1 MSGKSAREYADLPEP
16 STKRLRLAQ
25 DAAVRLLAVA
35 ERLQQH
41 WASHAAAAGLTSA
54 QVRVLLRLRAG
65 ETVAMRTLAARLDY
79 DASNLTTLVDR
90 LEARGAVARH
100 SDPADRRV
108 KALMLTRDGERLR
121 DWFWRE
127 LVEDPGP
134 LSPLS
139 QEQLAALI
147 GLLEVLDE

>member
-1 MSGKSAREYADLPEP
+1 MSGKAARQYADLPEP

-25 DAAVRLLAVA
+25 DAAGRLLAVA

-41 WASHAAAAGLTSA
+41 WAGHAAAAGLTPA
-54 QVRVLLRLRAG
+54 QVRVLLRLRAD
-65 ETVAMRTLAARLDY
+65 EPVAMRTLAARLDY

-90 LEARGAVARH
+90 LEARGAVQRQ

-108 KALMLTRDGERLR
+108 KALLLTRDGEELR
-121 DWFWRE
+121 DRFWRE

-134 LSPLS
+134 LGSLT
-139 QEQLAALI
+139 EHQLAALTR
-147 GLLEVLDE
+147 LLGAVDD